1 MKKMAA
7 FLMAF
12 TLACT
17 SIPADLHTGAAI
29 ETVYAAQAVAISSEA
44 DLVAMQENPDGNY
57 YLAKDITINGNL
69 NLFPN
74 YYDYDTKVQ
83 HEECFTGSLDG
94 RGHKIKNYTGIG
106 LFDNAKNATFKN
118 IVMTNVDLETP
129 EMRMA
134 EGCAALVLYAQKCS
148 FSNITV
154 SGKAKNSGAGIV
166 YATEA
171 CNFTKC
177 ISKVDA
183 NIKERK
189 DISINS
195 FAGIARGDNKSTF
208 KNCKNKGN
216 ITLTGK
222 ANAEAMFMVFG
233 IAGTVKKIENCVNSG
248 DITIKNTVDDG
259 YAGSDFEMKAC
270 GLVEDSYGQVK
281 GCGNTGKISVT
292 NKDGKMTRASI
303 TVSGVIAEYR
313 SSCSVKQCYNKGTVS
328 FTGICSES
336 SPGYISGVGAGWSMT
351 ECYNTGKI
359 IVNTKD
365 GVSYVGGVTQ
375 YGTKLK
381 NCYNAGTVSLTGK
394 GYAGG
399 VAGKLSAGSC
409 NYNVGK
415 VTAKGKNAYAGEI
428 AGYVTMESSADNNY
442 YTGSGKKSGGECTS
456 WVPYQSKAKKVSS
469 ITFANCPKLSSKY
482 WTYSGKHKRLVLKNN
497 KEA

>member
-12 TLACT
+12 TLVCT
-17 SIPADLHTGAAI
+17 SSLADLHTGVAT
-29 ETVYAAQAVAISSEA
+29 ETVYAAQAVAISSEE

-134 EGCAALVLYAQKCS
+134 EGCAALVRCAQKCS

-154 SGKAKNSGAGIV
+154 SGKAKS
-166 YATEA
+166 
-171 CNFTKC
+171 
-177 ISKVDA
+177 
-183 NIKERK
+183 
-189 DISINS
+189 
-195 FAGIARGDNKSTF
+195 RG
-208 KNCKNKGN
+208 
-216 ITLTGK
+216 
-222 ANAEAMFMVFG
+222 
-233 IAGTVKKIENCVNSG
+233 AGTVKKIENCVNSG

-313 SSCSVKQCYNKGTVS
+313 RSCSVKQCYNKGTVS

-336 SPGYISGVGAGWSMT
+336 SPGYISGVGAGGSMT

-399 VAGKLSAGSC
+399 VAGNLSAGSC

-428 AGYVTMESSADNNY
+428 AGYVTMESSVDNNY